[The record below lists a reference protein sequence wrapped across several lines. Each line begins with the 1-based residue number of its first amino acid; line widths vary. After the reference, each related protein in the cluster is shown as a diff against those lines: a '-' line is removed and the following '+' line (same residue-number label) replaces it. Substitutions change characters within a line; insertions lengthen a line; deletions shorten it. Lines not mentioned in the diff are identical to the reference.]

1 MMKLGSGVITDL
13 DRFVMGPNSD
23 CDVYGEPLEGTAYY
37 DEETKSK
44 WGYTE
49 WQGERF
55 KTQWF
60 DNGRTTIHTGGPCGS
75 MEFDEHG
82 EMM

>member
-13 DRFVMGPNSD
+13 DRFVLGPNSD
-23 CDVYGEPLEGTAYY
+23 YDIDGQPRAGTPYC
-37 DEETKSK
+37 EETKSK

-49 WQGERF
+49 WQGERYR
-55 KTQWF
+55 TQWF
-60 DNGRTTIHTGGPCGS
+60 DNGRTTIHTGGPCGPI
-75 MEFDEHG
+75 EFDEHG